1 MKVHESLMII
11 KKSFSANVQLVAPPT
26 SASGNTSGNVALV
39 QSDAGNY
46 QIISSDDDSSA
57 GVPTGSANANANTT
71 TVNSNIANAS
81 LTANIA
87 NLQNLPAGTQLQFQQ
102 LTQQQQQIGYAGLKS
117 TPSRNNTISMGTTR
131 QGVQQVRLCLSVGQ
145 SYVYCICCT

>member
-1 MKVHESLMII
+1 MII

-57 GVPTGSANANANTT
+57 GVPTGSANANSTN
-71 TVNSNIANAS
+71 VNSNIANPS

-131 QGVQQVRLCLSVGQ
+131 QGVQQVC
-145 SYVYCICCT
+145 

>member
-1 MKVHESLMII
+1 MI
-11 KKSFSANVQLVAPPT
+11 KKPLFAANVQLVAPPT
-26 SASGNTSGNVALV
+26 SASGNSSGNVALV

-46 QIISSDDDSSA
+46 QIISSDDDSSV
-57 GVPTGSANANANTT
+57 GVPTGSANANSNN
-71 TVNSNIANAS
+71 VNSNNANPS

-102 LTQQQQQIGYAGLKS
+102 LTQQQQQQIGYAGLKT

-131 QGVQQVRLCLSVGQ
+131 QGVQQVIFLTVGRSCLISFK
-145 SYVYCICCT
+145 SA